1 MTKKTLSAAIFC
13 SLFAFPSWVGAA
25 APAQVPAVS
34 PTGAPTAAATA
45 ASSASA
51 QNQASYDLT
60 FPAAKGTKESMA
72 LDNRQVSYY
81 AWRDLVYVSHPQ
93 NADYEKMNIFIPS
106 AYLEGKSV
114 NGYTAK
120 TAPVFLPNQVGGY
133 MPGKAGD
140 PKDTHTMGG
149 NTSSTLLQA
158 LDRGYVVAAPAIRG
172 RSTTDASGAYVGK
185 APALIVDYKA
195 AVRYLRHN
203 RKLLPAGDT
212 EKIISNGTSAGG
224 ALSALLGSTGNSPDY
239 EPYLRDIGAAE
250 ERDDIFASMDY
261 CPITDLP
268 HADLAYEWVFNGVNT
283 AHQNASMKMP
293 ALPIG
298 TIPGTDPSG
307 IPAVP
312 SDSKTPE
319 ASGTVA
325 NRPANAPRE
334 DAQGTPMTSAQ
345 KKVSSQLK
353 ALFPA
358 YVNSLDLKDENGTAL
373 TLDKNGNGSFKEYIK
388 GIYMAS
394 AQKAL
399 DGGADLSGMKWLTLK
414 DGKVKDMDL
423 AKYAAFATRLKAA
436 PAFDKLDGSSGENDE
451 FATSTNQPR
460 HFSTFGYE
468 HRTDTHDMAPAQDIK
483 MLSPLEYIGK
493 EPVTLAPHWR
503 IRHGSLDRD
512 TAMPVPAI
520 LALKLKEQ
528 GKDVDFA
535 AAWGKG
541 HAGDYDLE
549 ELFAWIDSICK

>member
-1 MTKKTLSAAIFC
+1 
-13 SLFAFPSWVGAA
+13 
-25 APAQVPAVS
+25 
-34 PTGAPTAAATA
+34 
-45 ASSASA
+45 
-51 QNQASYDLT
+51 
-60 FPAAKGTKESMA
+60 
-72 LDNRQVSYY
+72 
-81 AWRDLVYVSHPQ
+81 
-93 NADYEKMNIFIPS
+93 
-106 AYLEGKSV
+106 
-114 NGYTAK
+114 
-120 TAPVFLPNQVGGY
+120 

-172 RSTTDASGAYVGK
+172 RSTTDASGTYVGK

-239 EPYLRDIGAAE
+239 EPCLRDIGAAE

-268 HADLAYEWVFNGVNT
+268 HADLAYEWVFNGGEHRSPELCHAGSSRARRPFGT
-283 AHQNASMKMP
+283 TP
-293 ALPIG
+293 APAG
-298 TIPGTDPSG
+298 SG
-307 IPAVP
+307 DCAGAV
-312 SDSKTPE
+312 T
-319 ASGTVA
+319 

-358 YVNSLDLKDENGTAL
+358 YVNSLDLKDGNGTAL

-414 DGKVKDMDL
+414 DGKVMDMDL
-423 AKYAAFATRLKAA
+423 AKYAGFATRLKAA

-468 HRTDTHDMAPAQDIK
+468 HRTDTHP
-483 MLSPLEYIGK
+483 S
-493 EPVTLAPHWR
+493 R
-503 IRHGSLDRD
+503 
-512 TAMPVPAI
+512 
-520 LALKLKEQ
+520 
-528 GKDVDFA
+528 
-535 AAWGKG
+535 
-541 HAGDYDLE
+541 
-549 ELFAWIDSICK
+549 